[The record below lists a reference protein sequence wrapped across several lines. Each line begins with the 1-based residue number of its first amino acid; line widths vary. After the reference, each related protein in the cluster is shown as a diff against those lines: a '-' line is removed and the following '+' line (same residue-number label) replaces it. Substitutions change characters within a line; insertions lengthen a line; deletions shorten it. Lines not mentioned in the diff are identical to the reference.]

1 MTDNIMT
8 INETIR
14 EFMANELSEQG
25 FNESITNDE
34 SLVDSYILDSLSILM
49 LITFLDE
56 KFDIIPDIDEI
67 NPEQFETI
75 NKIEAFIK
83 SKIDA

>member
-1 MTDNIMT
+1 MDNMMDIT
-8 INETIR
+8 ETIR

-25 FNESITNDE
+25 FTDSITNDE
-34 SLVDSYILDSLSILM
+34 SLIDSYILDSLSILM

-56 KFDIIPDIDEI
+56 KFGIIPNDDEI

-75 NKIEAFIK
+75 NKIKAFIQ